1 MGKTATKSTAA
12 KSVQAGVGEDR
23 DAGPGRRLGLDREDV
38 VDAALDLVVREGAAA
53 LTMRRLATELDVG
66 TPTIYWHV
74 GSRDDLV
81 AEIIRTHSQRL
92 AERPVQGVTAR
103 ERVLSVALHIYAAPI
118 EHRAITSL
126 AHQTG
131 TTSLLL
137 HPLEEALVA
146 ELEAAGL
153 EGEACAGALRSIL
166 VVVVGSLVLALRD
179 QSRLPEDYRSDVLWA
194 RADAAIAPET
204 RDALCADPDLDA
216 QTETTL
222 RAVIDHHVPARRAR
236 STRDAS
242 VRQAE
247 RGTP

>member
-1 MGKTATKSTAA
+1 MAKTATTSTAP
-12 KSVQAGVGEDR
+12 KSAPAGVRDDG
-23 DAGPGRRLGLDREDV
+23 DAGPGRRLGLDRADV

-66 TPTIYWHV
+66 TPSIYWHV

-92 AERPVQGVTAR
+92 AERPVEGTTAR
-103 ERVLSVALHIYAAPI
+103 ERVLSVAMHIYAAPI
-118 EHRAITSL
+118 QHRAITSL

-153 EGEACAGALRSIL
+153 DGDSCANALRSIL
-166 VVVVGSLVLALRD
+166 VVVSGALVMALRD
-179 QSRLPEDYRSDVLWA
+179 PTRLPDAYRSEVLWA
-194 RADAAIAPET
+194 NTDAPIAPDT
-204 RDALCADPDLDA
+204 RAALCAEPDIDA
-216 QTETTL
+216 LTVDTV
-222 RAVIDHHVPARRAR
+222 RAVIDHHVPASRAR
-236 STRDAS
+236 SRRAPGRSATKGPS
-242 VRQAE
+242 
-247 RGTP
+247 